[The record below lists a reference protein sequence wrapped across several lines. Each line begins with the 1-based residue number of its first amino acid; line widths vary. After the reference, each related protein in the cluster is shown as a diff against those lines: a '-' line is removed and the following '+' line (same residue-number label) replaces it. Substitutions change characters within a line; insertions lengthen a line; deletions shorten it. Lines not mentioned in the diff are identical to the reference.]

1 MPAADFSVN
10 DTATGESYSLA
21 LHGALPIYNTI
32 TVTASVT
39 DNAGNQATSSNSPS
53 FTLDTTADAGAALT
67 LSAFNATGGGSSS
80 NLSVSPTRSDSG
92 TPSRPL
98 PPTDGSAH
106 TPTPRPN
113 TADNTPLHPHP
124 SRRPSDLTP
133 ATRRRRGR
141 ARASRSRSRRRRVRR

>member
-67 LSAFNATGGGSSS
+67 LSAFNATGAGEPAPQLHSPAPI
-80 NLSVSPTRSDSG
+80 VSDI
-92 TPSRPL
+92 L
-98 PPTDGSAH
+98 LANK
-106 TPTPRPN
+106 TPTNVPP
-113 TADNTPLHPHP
+113 P
-124 SRRPSDLTP
+124 P
-133 ATRRRRGR
+133 AH
-141 ARASRSRSRRRRVRR
+141 SPP